1 MFIRKMDNKR
11 NMVQI
16 RDKIESL
23 PKNYQIEVGRIL
35 LDNQININ
43 ENQNGLFINLSD
55 VNEEVVSKMQ
65 EFLEYVDLQ
74 ETHLNVIETA
84 KEGLKDTFFKAESN

>member
-1 MFIRKMDNKR
+1 MDNKR
-11 NMVQI
+11 NMIQI

-55 VNEEVVSKMQ
+55 VNEEVMSKMQ

-84 KEGLKDTFFKAESN
+84 KEDLKDTFFKAE

>member
-1 MFIRKMDNKR
+1 MDTKR
-11 NMVQI
+11 NIVQI
-16 RDKIESL
+16 RDKIESMS
-23 PKNYQIEVGRIL
+23 KNYQIEVGKIL

-55 VNEEVVSKMQ
+55 VNEEVMNKMQ

-84 KEGLKDTFFKAESN
+84 KEGLKDTFFKEEHGTPSI

>member
-1 MFIRKMDNKR
+1 M
-11 NMVQI
+11 
-16 RDKIESL
+16 S
-23 PKNYQIEVGRIL
+23 KNYQIEMGRIL

-55 VNEEVVSKMQ
+55 VKEDVMKKMQ

-84 KEGLKDTFFKAESN
+84 KEGLKDTFFKSE

>member
-1 MFIRKMDNKR
+1 MDNKR

-84 KEGLKDTFFKAESN
+84 KEGLKDTFFKAEQ

>member
-1 MFIRKMDNKR
+1 MDTKR
-11 NMVQI
+11 NIVQI
-16 RDKIESL
+16 RDKIESMS
-23 PKNYQIEVGRIL
+23 KNYQIEVGKIL

-55 VNEEVVSKMQ
+55 VNEEVMNKMQ

-84 KEGLKDTFFKAESN
+84 KEGLKDTFFKEE

>member
-1 MFIRKMDNKR
+1 MDSKR

-55 VNEEVVSKMQ
+55 VNEEVMSKMQ

-84 KEGLKDTFFKAESN
+84 KEGLKDTFFKAE

>member
-1 MFIRKMDNKR
+1 MENSKNIL
-11 NMVQI
+11 QI
-16 RDKIESL
+16 RDKIESMS
-23 PKNYQIEVGRIL
+23 KTYQIEVGRIL
-35 LDNQININ
+35 LENQIHIN

-55 VNEEVVSKMQ
+55 VPEDVMNKMQ

-84 KEGLKDTFFKAESN
+84 KEGLKDTFFKDESHLHP

>member
-1 MFIRKMDNKR
+1 MDNKR
-11 NMVQI
+11 NMVQV

-55 VNEEVVSKMQ
+55 VNEEVMNKMQ

-84 KEGLKDTFFKAESN
+84 KEGLKDTFFKAE

>member
-1 MFIRKMDNKR
+1 MDTKR
-11 NMVQI
+11 NIVQI
-16 RDKIESL
+16 RDKIESMS
-23 PKNYQIEVGRIL
+23 KNYQIEMGRIL

-55 VNEEVVSKMQ
+55 VNEEVMKKMQ

-84 KEGLKDTFFKAESN
+84 KEGLKDTFFKSE

>member
-1 MFIRKMDNKR
+1 M
-11 NMVQI
+11 
-16 RDKIESL
+16 
-23 PKNYQIEVGRIL
+23 GRIL

-55 VNEEVVSKMQ
+55 VKEDVMKKMQ

-84 KEGLKDTFFKAESN
+84 KEGLKDTFFKSE

>member
-1 MFIRKMDNKR
+1 MDIKR
-11 NMVQI
+11 NIVQI
-16 RDKIESL
+16 RDKIESMS
-23 PKNYQIEVGRIL
+23 KNYQIEMGRIL

-55 VNEEVVSKMQ
+55 VNEEVMKKMQ

-84 KEGLKDTFFKAESN
+84 KEGLKDTFFKEEG